1 MTEYQERRAQY
12 LRDAHDWAEDGDLPD
27 ASADY
32 EPITV
37 QDIAKIYEVP
47 IDLLETATVQ
57 VTIRPRQS
65 GRRALTEEIRT
76 AYQAG
81 RADERTAVVSFL
93 RREAEYGK
101 QGTSAPDLLRVVAA
115 CIETGD
121 HHK

>member
-47 IDLLETATVQ
+47 LDLLETATG
-57 VTIRPRQS
+57 S
-65 GRRALTEEIRT
+65 LEHAEEIRQ
-76 AYQAG
+76 AYLRGYEEG
-81 RADERTAVVSFL
+81 REAADERAAAFL
-93 RREAEYGK
+93 IA
-101 QGTSAPDLLRVVAA
+101 ADPDEWDPEDVARA
-115 CIETGD
+115 ISDGD